1 MKFCS
6 GGLGPGSSSVCR
18 DGRHLNTLR
27 VVVVSR
33 EDSFAGGDPVGKMLR
48 GLKCVCVRTPYEGAA
63 ELLAEGAAA
72 LVIEL
77 AQMTPTHLRLLQIAR
92 AAHAPVLGFG
102 PLGPGTSSEDVNG
115 VRLVDRDELAEQL
128 QQVLAAGKQDQPP
141 AATPAEPEPTIPP
154 AAHVDETPVP
164 LHPEDRAMMA
174 AARKFLAE
182 RGVSVDDLL
191 DDDA

>member
-1 MKFCS
+1 MSFCS
-6 GGLGPGSSSVCR
+6 GGLGPGSGSVCG
-18 DGRHLNTLR
+18 DSGHLNALR

-33 EDSFAGGDPVGKMLR
+33 EDPFAGGDPAGKMLR
-48 GLKCVCVRTPYEGAA
+48 GLTCVRARTPYEGAA

-77 AQMTPTHLRLLQIAR
+77 AQMTPAHLRLLQIAR
-92 AAHAPVLGFG
+92 AAHAPALGFG
-102 PLGPGTSSEDVNG
+102 PLPPGTSSEDVNG
-115 VRLVDRDELAEQL
+115 VRLVDRDELVEQL
-128 QQVLAAGKQDQPP
+128 QQVLAEGKQDQPS
-141 AATPAEPEPTIPP
+141 AATSADPEPTIPP
-154 AAHVDETPVP
+154 AAPVDETPVP
-164 LHPEDRAMMA
+164 LRREDRAMVA